1 MKNVIR
7 YLQDE
12 WEQVSWQRCPE
23 AANDLAEIVNE
34 AIAAQKELEEL
45 RKRLEWQPMET
56 CPMGNVLFRDETRV
70 YKGYRHRL
78 WETHVIYDNH
88 EIDLR
93 EKFTGWMPLPE
104 VE

>member
-1 MKNVIR
+1 MDTK
-7 YLQDE
+7 
-12 WEQVSWQRCPE
+12 E
-23 AANDLAEIVNE
+23 ALEFLDDLGMLLFHDDTRELTCKHRE
-34 AIAAQKELEEL
+34 AMSAL